1 MAPAAGPLS
10 CPSLA
15 PRRHPIGDQELVGPS
30 QGQRVPM
37 ADRAQLV
44 GRQAVSIQLG
54 DEECADAEDAGA
66 VSFLWRDR
74 PVNNAFTLP
83 VR

>member
-1 MAPAAGPLS
+1 
-10 CPSLA
+10 
-15 PRRHPIGDQELVGPS
+15 
-30 QGQRVPM
+30 M
-37 ADRAQLV
+37 ADRTQLV
-44 GRQAVSIQLG
+44 GRQAVSVQLG

>member
-1 MAPAAGPLS
+1 
-10 CPSLA
+10 
-15 PRRHPIGDQELVGPS
+15 
-30 QGQRVPM
+30 M

-44 GRQAVSIQLG
+44 GRQAVSVQLG
-54 DEECADAEDAGA
+54 DEERADAEDAGA

-74 PVNNAFTLP
+74 RVNNAFTLP